1 MQGSYN
7 WKYRRAYTS
16 CVLDVDRAQVRFLH
30 LAPISE
36 TGPCSSMVRAVGLNR
51 KEMNNLLMGRL

>member
-30 LAPISE
+30 LAPL
-36 TGPCSSMVRAVGLNR
+36 CALKAQWSSGLLITER
-51 KEMNNLLMGRL
+51 K